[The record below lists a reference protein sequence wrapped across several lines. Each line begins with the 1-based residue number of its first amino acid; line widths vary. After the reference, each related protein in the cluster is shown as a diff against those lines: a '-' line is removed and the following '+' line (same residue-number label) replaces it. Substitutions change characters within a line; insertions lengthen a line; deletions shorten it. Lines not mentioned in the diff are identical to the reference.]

1 MNVGPKRVSVNG
13 RGNAGKVADHLRR
26 KSRRS
31 RHLDRRRSISNW
43 AILPFLV
50 LVALIVPVVAVAA
63 TSRQEDM
70 PAARHERPSGLPTP
84 PAEVRGSAAQRMAIP
99 ILMYHVVSAPKPGT
113 PMAWLWVPESSFR
126 KQMSALKRAGYHA
139 ITMRQAY
146 DGWRKGKP
154 LPRRPVVLS
163 FDDGY
168 LSQYTHARPVLRR
181 LRWPG
186 VLNLTIRNIGP
197 RGLSTRQVK
206 ALISDGW
213 EVDSHTVKHTNLTA
227 DGPKQLHH
235 ELVDSRRE
243 LRRRFGVRADFFCY
257 PSGRFNDQ
265 VIAAVRAAGYLA
277 ATTTRQGY
285 ATGSDMYALRR
296 IKVDG
301 SESARDLMHKLAA
314 ERPHS

>member
-1 MNVGPKRVSVNG
+1 MFDGPWHHG
-13 RGNAGKVADHLRR
+13 RIVL
-26 KSRRS
+26 
-31 RHLDRRRSISNW
+31 
-43 AILPFLV
+43 LPFL
-50 LVALIVPVVAVAA
+50 ALIALVVPVAAVAA
-63 TSRQEDM
+63 TSRQE
-70 PAARHERPSGLPTP
+70 G
-84 PAEVRGSAAQRMAIP
+84 GSAAQRMAIP
-99 ILMYHVVSAPKPGT
+99 ILMYHHVSAPKPGT
-113 PMAWLWVPESSFR
+113 RDAFAWLWLPESSFR

-257 PSGRFNDQ
+257 PLGSFNDQ

-277 ATTTRQGY
+277 ATTTIEGY
-285 ATGSDMYALRR
+285 ATGSNMYALSR
-296 IKVDG
+296 IQVDG

-314 ERPHS
+314 ERPLS